1 MDRKIKTILNRID
14 AVSALIDSGTNAVEL
29 AQQRHLDAAS
39 PERAYWHA
47 GYRSALIDALRL
59 LETADEQVHN
69 GDSAGGCRWDA
80 RDGKNFH

>member
-1 MDRKIKTILNRID
+1 MDRKIKTILNRIE
-14 AVSALIDSGTNAVEL
+14 AVSVLIDNGLNAVEL

-59 LETADEQVHN
+59 LKDAEEQVHN
-69 GDSAGGCRWDA
+69 RDSVDGCHEDA
-80 RDGKNFH
+80 RDAQSFH

>member
-14 AVSALIDSGTNAVEL
+14 AVSALIDSGANAVEL

-59 LETADEQVHN
+59 LEAANEQVHN
-69 GDSAGGCRWDA
+69 RDSADGCRWDA